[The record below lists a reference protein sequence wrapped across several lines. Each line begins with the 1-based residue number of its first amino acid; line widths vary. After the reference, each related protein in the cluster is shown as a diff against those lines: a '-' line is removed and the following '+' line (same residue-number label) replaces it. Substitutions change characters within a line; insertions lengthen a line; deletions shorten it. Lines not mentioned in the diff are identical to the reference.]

1 MTIMAALNTDL
12 PEPAPKKFPIT
23 TLAISFV
30 VLVCM
35 SLILVQVWVTWRARE
50 VQLTETERATSNL
63 ARAVGQHAYDT
74 IKGADTALVG
84 LVERLEVDGMAE
96 STLPRF
102 HTLLVKRV
110 EELPQLHGIFVYDHN
125 GNWIVNS
132 QPVLKKNANN
142 SEREYFIYHRD
153 HADRG
158 VHIGPPIK
166 SKSTGEWIITVS
178 RRFNKSDGSFA
189 GVVLATIQMTYFK
202 KFYEQFDIG
211 ETGAIFV
218 ALGNGTVL
226 LRRPFE
232 EKSLGRDI
240 SQLPLFRD
248 YLPHAK
254 VGTQTFTSGQDGITR
269 INSYR
274 QLDSYPLV
282 VSAAL
287 SRDEVLQEWKSNA
300 IIHAIG
306 VACLV
311 VGLAL
316 IGSRLIRQI
325 TLRAQ
330 AEDELQKARSSLEQ
344 LNRTLEKLAMQDG
357 LTGLA
362 NRRQFDIALK
372 DEFSRAMRNASS
384 LALIMID
391 VDCFKQYNDIYGHT
405 AGDECLR
412 EISKVV
418 AAGKHRP
425 GDLSARYGGEEM
437 AILLPGTDVAGAM
450 KVAEN
455 IRQAIYHLELKHSG
469 NATGVVTVSAGI
481 DAFVPVREN
490 NLPLELIEAADKALY
505 YAKSQGRNCIRVGNG
520 HLT

>member
-1 MTIMAALNTDL
+1 MTTMTAINTGL
-12 PEPAPKKFPIT
+12 PEPTPKKFPIT
-23 TLAISFV
+23 TLAVGFV
-30 VLVCM
+30 ILVCT
-35 SLILVQVWVTWRARE
+35 SLILLQIWVTWRARE
-50 VQLTETERATSNL
+50 VQLAETERASSNL

-74 IKGADTALVG
+74 IKGADTVLVG
-84 LVERLEVDGMAE
+84 LVERLEVDGATE
-96 STLPRF
+96 INLSRL
-102 HTLLVKRV
+102 HSLLVKRV
-110 EELPQLHGIFVYDHN
+110 EELPQLHGLFVYDQY
-125 GNWIVNS
+125 GNWLVNS
-132 QPVLKKNANN
+132 QPSLKRNGNN
-142 SEREYFIYHRD
+142 SEREYFMFHRD
-153 HADRG
+153 HTDRDA
-158 VHIGPPIK
+158 HIGPPIK
-166 SKSTGEWIITVS
+166 SKSTNEWVITVS
-178 RRFNKSDGSFA
+178 RRINKRDGSFG
-189 GVVLATIQMTYFK
+189 GVVLATIQMDYFK

-211 ETGAIFV
+211 DTGAIFV
-218 ALGNGTVL
+218 ALANGTVL

-232 EKSLGRDI
+232 EGSLGRNI

-248 YLPHAK
+248 YLPNAK
-254 VGTQTFTSGQDGITR
+254 VATATFTSGQDGITR

-287 SRDEVLQEWKSNA
+287 SKEEVLADWKSNA

-311 VGLAL
+311 SGLAL

-325 TLRAQ
+325 SLRVQ
-330 AEDELQKARSSLEQ
+330 AEAELLKTRNSLEQ
-344 LNRTLEKLAMQDG
+344 LNHTLEKLAMQDG

-391 VDCFKQYNDIYGHT
+391 VDCFKQYNDIYGHA

-412 EISKVV
+412 AISKVV
-418 AAGKHRP
+418 ADGKHRP

-437 AILLPGTDVAGAM
+437 VILLPGTDVAGAM

-455 IRQAIYHLELKHSG
+455 IRQAIYHLELKHTG
-469 NATGVVTVSAGI
+469 NSSGVVTVSAGI

-490 NLPLELIEAADKALY
+490 NRPLELIEAADKALY
-505 YAKSQGRNCIRVGNG
+505 CAKSQGRNCVRVSNG
-520 HLT
+520 HDA